1 MVKETTEQNMI
12 KVVTAEEM
20 REMDRYTIKEVG
32 VPGVVLMENAG
43 AETAQVIL
51 DLLEDVENQL
61 VHIFCGK
68 GNNGGDGLVIARH
81 LSNNDVDVAVFNL
94 VAEKELK
101 GDALI
106 NYKIIKKMGIPIK
119 FIRKAADLAKYE
131 EYEAPDTIVDALLG
145 TGIKGA
151 VRGFVADVIDFI
163 NDLDIPVVSVDLPSG
178 LDANT
183 GDVQGSAISADV
195 TVTMALPK
203 RCHLFYPARN
213 FVGDLYIADIGMP
226 QSLTSNEAVK
236 VQWIEEEDIQM
247 PYRSLDAHKYQFGR
261 VAILAGSPGYTGA
274 AALSAE
280 AALRIGS
287 GMVILGIPASLNP
300 ILEQKLTEVITRPLP
315 DTEDQTIGKISL
327 PAIRELLDWCDILAI
342 GPGLG
347 RNQEVE
353 ETIIQILKNLD
364 KPTVIDA
371 DALFALANHIPILKK
386 FHPNWILTPHTGEF
400 LRFLPNETSA
410 SISVKPIELAKQFAM
425 KHKLNL
431 ILKGAPS
438 LAADPDGNVYIN
450 STGNSGLAS
459 GGSGDVLTGIIAG
472 LFAQKQTV
480 IEAAYSANFLHG
492 FIADYVADEEAP
504 QTLVAGDL
512 IKNMGTALKL
522 LALQS
527 GSESDDDTF
536 LR

>member
-1 MVKETTEQNMI
+1 MI

-20 REMDRYTIKEVG
+20 REIDRYSIKEVG

-51 DLLEDVENQL
+51 DLVNDVENPL

-68 GNNGGDGLVIARH
+68 GNNGGDGFVIARH
-81 LSNNDVDVAVFNL
+81 LSNNGLDVAILNL
-94 VAEKELK
+94 VAEKEIK

-106 NYKIIKKMGIPIK
+106 NHKIIKNMGVPIK
-119 FIRKAADLAKYE
+119 FISKSADLAKYE
-131 EYEAPDTIVDALLG
+131 EYEAPDIIVDALLG

-151 VRGFVADVIDFI
+151 VRGFVKEVIDFI

-183 GDVQGSAISADV
+183 GDVEGSVIGADV

-213 FVGDLYIADIGMP
+213 FVGDLFIADIGMP
-226 QSLTSNEAVK
+226 ESVTSEEAVK
-236 VQWIEEEDIQM
+236 VLWIEEEDIQM
-247 PYRSLDAHKYQFGR
+247 PYRSPNAHKYQFGR

-274 AALSAE
+274 AALAAQ
-280 AALRIGS
+280 AALKIGA
-287 GMVILGIPASLNP
+287 GMVILGTPIGLNP

-315 DTEDQTIGKISL
+315 ETGSHTIGKISL
-327 PAIRELLDWCDILAI
+327 PAIQELLDWCDILAI

-347 RNQEVE
+347 RSQEVQ
-353 ETIIQILKNLD
+353 ETIIQILKVFA
-364 KPTVIDA
+364 KPAVIDA
-371 DALFALANHIPILKK
+371 DALFALANHSAILKK
-386 FHPNWILTPHTGEF
+386 KTHPNWILTPHTGEF
-400 LRFLPNETSA
+400 LRFLPNETTD
-410 SISVKPIELAKQFAM
+410 SISAIPIELAQQFASN
-425 KHKLNL
+425 HKLNL

-450 STGNSGLAS
+450 STGNSGLAT
-459 GGSGDVLTGIIAG
+459 GGSGDVLTGMVAG
-472 LFAQKQTV
+472 LLAQKQTA
-480 IEAAYSANFLHG
+480 IEAAYTANFLHG
-492 FIADYVADEEAP
+492 FIADYIADEETP

-512 IKNMGTALKL
+512 ITNMGTALKIFE
-522 LALQS
+522 LQS
-527 GSESDDDTF
+527 GIENDDDTLF
-536 LR
+536 

>member
-1 MVKETTEQNMI
+1 MI
-12 KVVTAEEM
+12 KVVTAKEM

-51 DLLEDVENQL
+51 DLLGEAENPL

-68 GNNGGDGLVIARH
+68 GNNGGDGFVIARH
-81 LSNNDVDVAVFNL
+81 LSNNGIDVAVLNL

-106 NYKIIKKMGIPIK
+106 NYKIIKNMGIPIK
-119 FIRKAADLAKYE
+119 FISKSADLAKYE
-131 EYEAPDTIVDALLG
+131 EYEAPDIIVDALLG

-151 VRGFVADVIDFI
+151 VRGFVKDVIDFI

-183 GDVQGSAISADV
+183 GDVQGSAIGADV
-195 TVTMALPK
+195 TISMALPK

-226 QSLTSNEAVK
+226 DSVTSTEAVK

-247 PYRSLDAHKYQFGR
+247 PFRSPDAHKYQFGR
-261 VAILAGSPGYTGA
+261 VGVLAGSPGYTGA
-274 AALSAE
+274 AALAAE
-280 AALRIGS
+280 ATLKIGA
-287 GMVILGIPASLNP
+287 GMVILGTPKSLNP

-315 DTEDQTIGKISL
+315 DTEAQTIGKVSL
-327 PAIRELLDWCDILAI
+327 PAIHELLDWCDVLAI

-347 RNQEVE
+347 RSEEVQEA
-353 ETIIQILKNLD
+353 IIQILKD
-364 KPTVIDA
+364 FGKPAVIDA
-371 DALFALANHIPILKK
+371 DALFALANHPALLKK
-386 FHPNWILTPHTGEF
+386 AHPHWVLTPHTGEF
-400 LRFLPNETSA
+400 LRFLPDETKD
-410 SISVKPIELAKQFAM
+410 SISANPIELAQQFAS

-459 GGSGDVLTGIIAG
+459 GGSGDVLTGMIAG
-472 LFAQKQTV
+472 LLAQKQTT
-480 IEAAYSANFLHG
+480 IEAAYTANFLHG
-492 FIADYVADEEAP
+492 FVADYVADEETP
-504 QTLVAGDL
+504 QALVAGDL
-512 IKNMGTALKL
+512 ITNMGTALKL
-522 LALQS
+522 LELHSDIES
-527 GSESDDDTF
+527 GDDT
-536 LR
+536 LSE